1 MQPDELL
8 ERYFWARSMAWREVL
23 DRLDA
28 EAIAQIVKVLSA
40 VKAEILDR
48 LDSSRDAATVA
59 WIDEVLAGAQAVT
72 ASTITTTSVAAAAAS
87 LAAHSAMLSLEGRA
101 AAIRTVGLTR
111 EQLATWFQ
119 QTPLREGTALAG
131 WVEKSFSNG
140 INSALIEAIQQG
152 GVQGKGISS
161 ITRDVLHAAIEA
173 GFEITQREASML
185 TRTYVQTAN
194 VQAMEAVYTA
204 NRDIIKGLKRVETLD
219 NKTCLACLLADG
231 ATYGMDEDR
240 PHLPAHPGCR
250 GVWVPVTKSWR
261 DFGIDIDEL
270 EEVARPW
277 VMRGPGSLASR
288 GAKIEEYGHI
298 SGNYEK
304 WWWSLT
310 PAQRAKTAIGPV
322 RQKLLESG
330 AVTWDNM
337 WDRKTGIPKTLVE
350 MGYYR
355 SGKNIYEEAKN
366 GGRHFGMYK
375 KVIKAPDREIRKS
388 IASFQKRITEHL
400 GYIENPESKIAD
412 FASKS
417 EDYRK
422 GVVQKWRWDIE
433 RHKAQSQVLRGVL
446 DERGSNNGK
455 E

>member
-40 VKAEILDR
+40 VKAEILGR

-72 ASTITTTSVAAAAAS
+72 ASTITTVSVAAATTS
-87 LAAHSAMLSLEGRA
+87 LVAHSAMLSLEGRA
-101 AAIRTVGLTR
+101 AAVRTVGLTR
-111 EQLATWFQ
+111 EQLGTWFQ
-119 QTPLREGTALAG
+119 QAPLREGTALAG
-131 WVEKSFSNG
+131 WVEKAFANG

-161 ITRDVLHAAIEA
+161 ITRDVLHAAIDA

-194 VQAMEAVYTA
+194 VQAMEAVYMA
-204 NRDIIKGLKRVETLD
+204 NRDIIKGLKRIETLD

-350 MGYYR
+350 LGYYR
-355 SGKNIYEEAKN
+355 SGKNIYEEAKS
-366 GGRHFGMYK
+366 GGRHAGTYRSLL
-375 KVIKAPDREIRKS
+375 KASDSGVRKS
-388 IASFQKRITEHL
+388 ISSFEKLVAEHKEYL
-400 GYIENPESKIAD
+400 SNP
-412 FASKS
+412 ASKVK
-417 EDYRK
+417 DWY
-422 GVVQKWRWDIE
+422 
-433 RHKAQSQVLRGVL
+433 LR
-446 DERGSNNGK
+446 DERYKNGIK
-455 E
+455 KLWRQQIRRQEEQLLIAKTILRDRRE